1 MVCYGLLR
9 LAKDADFGKLLTA
22 NDLPAFRQG
31 KSIRL
36 RNRRPWGNF
45 GPGTPNPIVG
55 FRPVLAPASKL
66 PEANIPEANIPE
78 DERVVSL

>member
-1 MVCYGLLR
+1 MYSDILKDP
-9 LAKDADFGKLLTA
+9 AKTQR
-22 NDLPAFRQG
+22 N
-31 KSIRL
+31 IRSA
-36 RNRRPWGNF
+36 PWGNF

-66 PEANIPEANIPE
+66 PEANIPE